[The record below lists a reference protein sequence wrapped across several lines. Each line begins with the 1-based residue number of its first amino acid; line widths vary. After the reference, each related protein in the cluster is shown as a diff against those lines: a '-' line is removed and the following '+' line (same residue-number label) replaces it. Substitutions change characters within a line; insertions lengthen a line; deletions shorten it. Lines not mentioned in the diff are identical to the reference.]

1 MGPEKVFIFQ
11 SQVDISR
18 DTQIGGA
25 YLKLPTMYI
34 HFSKR
39 YLTLVSKLFC
49 VALDLEIIFRS

>member
-18 DTQIGGA
+18 DTQIGGT

-34 HFSKR
+34 HFSKC
-39 YLTLVSKLFC
+39 YLILVSKLFC
-49 VALDLEIIFRS
+49 VAFDLEIIFRS